1 MKAPGAVSTTI
12 AFQSY
17 AKINLYLQV
26 LGRRDDGYHNI
37 ETIYQTVDLS
47 DELRFSLKPRDVTLE
62 CTSPA
67 LAGVE
72 ENLAWK
78 AAALLKE
85 RCDCDEGVHIELHKR
100 IPVAAGLAGG
110 SGNAAATLTAL
121 NHLWRLGLSGTALR
135 EIALELGSDVPY
147 CTVGGT
153 MAATGRGE
161 NLTPLEPLP
170 ETAFL
175 LVHPPAQVS
184 AGRVYNHPLL
194 AKSDEKPLD
203 DMTASLKLAIGMLQK
218 GAIADVL
225 HNVMESV
232 VFAEHPELAVL
243 KQKLLDAGCSAALM
257 SGSGSTLF
265 GVCKDRDHARE
276 AASGFT
282 EVDTSVVASVAR
294 GIQRL
299 S

>member
-1 MKAPGAVSTTI
+1 MKAPRAVTTKI
-12 AFQSY
+12 AFLSY

-26 LGRRDDGYHNI
+26 LGRRADGYHNI
-37 ETIYQTVDLS
+37 ETIFQTVDLS

-62 CTSPA
+62 CTSSA
-67 LAGVE
+67 LGDAE

-78 AAALLKE
+78 AATLLKE
-85 RCDCDEGVHIELHKR
+85 RCGCDQGVHIELHKR
-100 IPVAAGLAGG
+100 IPLAAGLAGG

-121 NHLWRLGLSGTALR
+121 NHLWDLSLSDLALR
-135 EIALELGSDVPY
+135 ELALELGSDVPY
-147 CTVGGT
+147 CLVGGT
-153 MAATGRGE
+153 IAATGRGE

-170 ETAFL
+170 ETAFI
-175 LVHPPAQVS
+175 LVHPPIQVS
-184 AGRVYNHPLL
+184 AGRVYSHPLL
-194 AKSDEKPLD
+194 PKSGEEPLD

-218 GAIADVL
+218 GAIADIP
-225 HNVMESV
+225 HNAMEAV

-265 GVCKDRDHARE
+265 GICKDRDHAQE
-276 AASGFT
+276 IASGLT
-282 EVDTSVVASVAR
+282 GVDTSVVTSVPHA
-294 GIQRL
+294 IQRL